1 MEQFLLFLFCLLSI
15 IVVSIIDLDP
25 RVRYQSISWLISFVG
40 GRGTNKT
47 RLNSSGKSFRK
58 VWRRRGEVRVGRGKS
73 FARYHGCYSGNH
85 GGEGGQRGRGKYDK
99 SFPSLSAAGIEA
111 SIASNNQLMAIAIVT
126 LLIGTVPNNTFFGQ
140 ENHFH
145 LSWPE
150 QQSHNVITAPV
161 TIILLS
167 LSLYLY
173 LATFFFTFTSF

>member
-1 MEQFLLFLFCLLSI
+1 
-15 IVVSIIDLDP
+15 
-25 RVRYQSISWLISFVG
+25 
-40 GRGTNKT
+40 
-47 RLNSSGKSFRK
+47 
-58 VWRRRGEVRVGRGKS
+58 
-73 FARYHGCYSGNH
+73 
-85 GGEGGQRGRGKYDK
+85 
-99 SFPSLSAAGIEA
+99 
-111 SIASNNQLMAIAIVT
+111 MAIAIVT
-126 LLIGTVPNNTFFGQ
+126 LLIGTGPNNTFLGQ